1 MKVIFLDQRGP
12 SGDDSNVFHGSMLIF
27 NVLYSSRLIFF
38 KNLVLAKIDITLFQ
52 GKMFNEAWEFIEGSA
67 WAYATGSDWSISGYH

>member
-1 MKVIFLDQRGP
+1 MKVNFLDQWGP
-12 SGDDSNVFHGSMLIF
+12 SGNDSYAFHGSLLIF

-38 KNLVLAKIDITLFQ
+38 NNLVLANIDITLFQ

-67 WAYATGSDWSISGYH
+67 WAYATGSDWSLSGYH